1 MEKKISQSIKF
12 CLIDAVKLYI
22 NFKSDI
28 SIGFKIFLFILI
40 QNLMYIRIYKSGQ
53 LYVSDTKVIL
63 FHKEYWQTKS

>member
-40 QNLMYIRIYKSGQ
+40 
-53 LYVSDTKVIL
+53 
-63 FHKEYWQTKS
+63 

>member
-53 LYVSDTKVIL
+53 LCVSDTKVIL
-63 FHKEYWQTKS
+63 FDEEYWQTKS